1 MGGSRGGADTPA
13 KRREV
18 QRRSALRRPLLGVV
32 GQFNDL
38 ICAGLAEAD
47 TGSSTRTVG
56 LPEHHPPLVA
66 LGAIIPR
73 SPRSDARVHPAGIGQ
88 IVDNW
93 CESTLKLGMHAPHH

>member
-1 MGGSRGGADTPA
+1 MGVGVEWTLRPNGG
-13 KRREV
+13 KSNGV
-18 QRRSALRRPLLGVV
+18 QRFDRPLLRVV

-38 ICAGLAEAD
+38 ICDGLAEAD
-47 TGSSTRTVG
+47 TGPSTRTVG

-66 LGAIIPR
+66 LGAIILR
-73 SPRSDARVHPAGIGQ
+73 SPRFDARVHPAGIGQ